1 MAFIRLASGLFLIA
15 FVAFLFYVRFAPS
28 DPTVWHVPVE
38 ASGDAD
44 MAGGALRV
52 IPADGD
58 TLARADQYMLSLPR
72 TEVLAGAVDR
82 DRITYVTRSR
92 VFGFPDYTTLEYV
105 DGQLRAFA
113 RLRFGQSDLGV
124 NRMRLEGLLAA
135 LQGG

>member
-1 MAFIRLASGLFLIA
+1 MTFFRFALSLFLLA
-15 FVAFLFYVRFAPS
+15 FVTFALYVRFAPS
-28 DPTVWHVPVE
+28 DPTIWHLPVDATE
-38 ASGDAD
+38 DAD
-44 MAGGALRV
+44 MAGGAVRV

-58 TLARADQYMLSLPR
+58 TLARANQYMLTLPR
-72 TEVLAGAVDR
+72 TEVLAGDVER
-82 DRITYVTRSR
+82 DRITYITRSQ